1 MRNLIFNNWLLALLG
16 FFIIGFAI
24 ILLIRLAW
32 IQAVIVAF
40 RKSIIPNVKKLKN
53 RRDMPGL
60 VRAIEIC
67 HRRGNLAAARQAAF
81 ALGEL
86 GPEAIPALIRML
98 ENDYLATKDY
108 PGIVA
113 VALGPA
119 AIPGLLE
126 AIQQDDSFN
135 RFKAGDAL
143 ELAAQNNPE
152 FARALRSPETWSI
165 LVKAYQSCEVSFE
178 QRPFENLLSLID
190 KQEAAKII
198 NQVRELE
205 QFRENAARV
214 DRLIGILL
222 TGDYKERLH
231 ACAALGKTGSL
242 KAVPA
247 LEKLTRVGPGE
258 VELLFDMGVKNRMK
272 IAYPNGEIPPLEKE
286 TLWQSLAQR
295 SQELQTLASSAIAQ
309 IKDESASHDIL
320 Q

>member
-1 MRNLIFNNWLLALLG
+1 MNNWQLALLG
-16 FFIIGFAI
+16 FFIIVFAI
-24 ILLIRLAW
+24 ILLIRSGW
-32 IQAVIVAF
+32 IQAVVVAL
-40 RKSIIPNVKKLKN
+40 RKLIIPNVKNLKS

-86 GPEAIPALIRML
+86 GPKAIPTLIQML

-108 PGIVA
+108 PGIA
-113 VALGPA
+113 AAALGPA
-119 AIPGLLE
+119 AIPDLLE
-126 AIQQDDSFN
+126 TIQQDNSFN
-135 RFKAGDAL
+135 RFKAGDAF
-143 ELAAQNNPE
+143 EIAAQNNPE
-152 FARALRSPETWSI
+152 FVRALRLPETWSI

-178 QRPFENLLSLID
+178 QRPFENLLSLIN
-190 KQEAAKII
+190 KQEAAKVI
-198 NQVRELE
+198 NQVHELE
-205 QFRENAARV
+205 QVRKNAARV
-214 DRLIGILL
+214 DRLIGILQ

-258 VELLFDMGVKNRMK
+258 VELLFDMGQKNRMK
-272 IAYPNGEIPPLEKE
+272 IAYPNGEIPPSEKE
-286 TLWQSLAQR
+286 TLWQSLAPR
-295 SQELQTLASSAIAQ
+295 SQELQTLASSAITQ
-309 IKDESASHDIL
+309 IKDGSASHDIL

>member
-1 MRNLIFNNWLLALLG
+1 MNHWLLALLG

-24 ILLIRLAW
+24 ILLIRPGW
-32 IQAVIVAF
+32 IQAVVVTL
-40 RKSIIPNVKKLKN
+40 RKSILPNIKILKS

-67 HRRGNLAAARQAAF
+67 HRRGNPAAARQAAF

-86 GPEAIPALIRML
+86 GPEAIPTLIQML
-98 ENDYLATKDY
+98 ANDYLATKDY
-108 PGIVA
+108 PGIA
-113 VALGPA
+113 AAALGPA

-126 AIQQDDSFN
+126 VIQQDNSFN

-143 ELAAQNNPE
+143 EIAAQNNPE
-152 FARALRSPETWSI
+152 FARTLRSPETWLI

-178 QRPFENLLSLID
+178 QRPFENLLSLTN
-190 KQEAAKII
+190 KPEAAKII
-198 NQVRELE
+198 NQVREME
-205 QFRENAARV
+205 QARENAARV
-214 DRLIGILL
+214 DRLIGILQ

-258 VELLFDMGVKNRMK
+258 VELLFDMGQKNRMK
-272 IAYPNGEIPPLEKE
+272 IAYPNGAIPPSEKE
-286 TLWQSLAQR
+286 TLWQSLAPR

-309 IKDESASHDIL
+309 IKGAPAE
-320 Q
+320 